1 MLCHNCKIP
10 MKNQENSEGG
20 MMDDDIYATWETK
33 VCPQCKLC
41 VRECYTAE
49 ILVRG
54 KVELKEIKIS

>member
-1 MLCHNCKIP
+1 